1 MNNDSSSLS
10 VDAHTHIICWG
21 ENPADGFLSPS
32 TQKSLVSKTLI
43 RLAGIHREKG
53 DTMSEK
59 LVNRLFNDLETTQ
72 LDHVV
77 LFAQDAVYRDD
88 GTIDLDRTHFFVS
101 NDYVLHL
108 ATRSD
113 KIIPCCSINPL
124 RLDALQELDRVWD
137 AGCRIVKIHTAIQGV
152 SPDLVAF
159 DPFYKHAADMGMVLV
174 FHTGYEHSCKVI
186 SQKFTDPAK
195 LQRALDHGGTIIAAH
210 CGTCAF
216 FDPEDYYPHFIEM
229 MNRNDNLYGDT
240 AVLAGF
246 VRLAACKRLALES
259 ESITSRI
266 IHGSDYPI
274 PPSRIPHLRRAGF
287 FPPNRKNLLELDLH
301 IKRAYHYGPKY
312 ENLILDL
319 LQE

>member
-32 TQKSLVSKTLI
+32 TQKSLVAKILI

-72 LDHVV
+72 LDYVV

-124 RLDALQELDRVWD
+124 RQDALQELDRVWD

-152 SPDLVAF
+152 SPDLVDF
-159 DPFYKHAADMGMVLV
+159 DLFYKHAADMGMVLV

-186 SQKFTDPAK
+186 SQKFTDPLK
-195 LQRALDHGGTIIAAH
+195 PW
-210 CGTCAF
+210 F
-216 FDPEDYYPHFIEM
+216 
-229 MNRNDNLYGDT
+229 
-240 AVLAGF
+240 
-246 VRLAACKRLALES
+246 
-259 ESITSRI
+259 
-266 IHGSDYPI
+266 
-274 PPSRIPHLRRAGF
+274 
-287 FPPNRKNLLELDLH
+287 RK
-301 IKRAYHYGPKY
+301 A
-312 ENLILDL
+312 
-319 LQE
+319 